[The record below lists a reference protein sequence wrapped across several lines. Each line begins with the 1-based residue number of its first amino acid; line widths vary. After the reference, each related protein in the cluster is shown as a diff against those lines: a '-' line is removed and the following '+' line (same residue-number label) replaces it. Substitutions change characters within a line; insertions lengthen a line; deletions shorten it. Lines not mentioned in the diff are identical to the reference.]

1 MKVFIDTN
9 IPMYA
14 AGKEHP
20 LKSSCLDVLNSIAR
34 DKINAYTDTE
44 VFQEILYR
52 YFYINQRENG
62 FKIFD
67 LFARIM
73 QGSILP
79 VRQSDIMRARLLAED
94 EAACK
99 LSPRDLVHLAVMF
112 NNDISH
118 IITTDRGFSVI
129 TGIKVISP

>member
-20 LKSSCLDVLNSIAR
+20 LKSSCLDILDSIAR
-34 DKINAYTDTE
+34 DKMQAYTDTE
-44 VFQEILYR
+44 VFQEILYH
-52 YFYINQRENG
+52 YFHINQHESG
-62 FKIFD
+62 FEIFD
-67 LFARIM
+67 LFAKIM
-73 QGSILP
+73 QNSILP
-79 VRQSDIMRARLLAED
+79 VRQKDIMQARLLAED

-99 LSPRDLVHLAVMF
+99 LSPRELIHLAVIL

-118 IITTDRGFSVI
+118 IVTTDRGFTAI
-129 TGIKVISP
+129 PGIKVISP